1 MVKTIFNIMHFPIKL
16 VKFSTLDKLASVLC
30 AKNEW
35 NCCNDIPVSLS
46 SVHWHFHQRQ
56 QFTRH
61 SEQKIWCK
69 NALISCFISRR
80 IMQFPQFIC
89 SSQFL
94 SLGNLHWDLINHEKM
109 LENCSMTSSSID
121 NVRRDEMSRTFNVFA
136 IPHII
141 IARFTQRAS
150 SSHEKMTLMDALE
163 RWKKKTCFKL
173 TVRIGSYLTHS
184 LWCATRAKYR
194 EKKNEKVLD
203 EPLRTSRGD
212 GAFRVQSLDT
222 ILWNFI
228 QYLEEI
234 LVIIISCYLTVH
246 YDFFLTSFFTWKII

>member
-1 MVKTIFNIMHFPIKL
+1 MTFQYLSPASIDIFIKGNNLHDTVSRKYDAKMHLFH
-16 VKFSTLDKLASVLC
+16 VSFHGELC
-30 AKNEW
+30 NFHSSFAARNF
-35 NCCNDIPVSLS
+35 SLS
-46 SVHWHFHQRQ
+46 
-56 QFTRH
+56 
-61 SEQKIWCK
+61 
-69 NALISCFISRR
+69 L
-80 IMQFPQFIC
+80 
-89 SSQFL
+89 
-94 SLGNLHWDLINHEKM
+94 LGNLHWDLINHEKM

-173 TVRIGSYLTHS
+173 TVRICSYLTHS

-194 EKKNEKVLD
+194 ERKNEKVLD

-212 GAFRVQSLDT
+212 GAFRVQLLDT

-246 YDFFLTSFFTWKII
+246 YHFFLTSFFTWKII